1 MKVIKFWKPF
11 NVLTQFT
18 DKDGRKTLADYIKI
32 PRIYAAGRLDYDSEG
47 LLILTDD
54 GGLNARLTQPKYE
67 HPKTYWA
74 QVERIPTPEAL
85 QTLRD
90 GVTLSD
96 GITRPAL
103 VKVME
108 DEPRVP
114 ERSEPIRFRKNVP
127 TAWIE
132 LTISEGRNRQV
143 RRMTAAVGHP
153 TLRLVRWAIGN
164 VTLNGVSEGRWED
177 LMPNE
182 LVELERSIKKRNV

>member
-90 GVTLSD
+90 GITLSD
-96 GITRPAL
+96 GVTRPAL